1 MGSKPSVSGEWPS
14 LILTDAISLKQE
26 LYGSTIHGHAASSV
40 ALLN

>member
-14 LILTDAISLKQE
+14 LILTDAISRKQE
-26 LYGSTIHGHAASSV
+26 FYGSTIHGHAAGPF